1 MSDIGENISRKMKEL
16 GLSQNRLAKLSGIS
30 QPGISGILN
39 NTKSPS
45 VDTVQLIA
53 SALNCTVSELMGE
66 SGSDSLSG
74 PEAALLRDYRAL
86 SSQGQ
91 EYIRQ
96 QMAMALKVYPGE
108 SVFTADVAE

>member
-1 MSDIGENISRKMKEL
+1 MSDIGENISKKMKEL

-53 SALNCTVSELMGE
+53 STLNCTVSELMGE
-66 SGSDSLSG
+66 SGSDGLSG

-108 SVFTADVAE
+108 SVLAADVAE

>member
-66 SGSDSLSG
+66 SGSDGLSG

-108 SVFTADVAE
+108 SVLAADVAE